1 MYPPALAP
9 VLDRSGPGF
18 YPIPPRA
25 REDRVSHASVR
36 TVGSGDQHQNAMLM
50 IRLARFCTLQH
61 DSAWYSAG
69 YGPKLDPSLG
79 VLIA

>member
-1 MYPPALAP
+1 MKALVDEELQ
-9 VLDRSGPGF
+9 VLILENKS
-18 YPIPPRA
+18 A
-25 REDRVSHASVR
+25 
-36 TVGSGDQHQNAMLM
+36 GSGDQHQNAMLM

-79 VLIA
+79 VLIS